1 MDLIVQRS
9 QPSAS
14 GLAWPGE
21 LLIDDQHFCWT
32 VERGPKVPDYPP
44 IPLGSYEGV
53 LSVSPH
59 LGYLCPLLA
68 VPNRTG
74 IRMHVANYWSQLE
87 GCVALGL
94 LTGVGLDGEPA
105 VFSSRAAL
113 DKLLAVLSGT
123 FVVSFRQGA

>member
-1 MDLIVQRS
+1 MDLIVQRGN
-9 QPSAS
+9 PSPS

-32 VERGPKVPDYPP
+32 VERGPKVPDHPP
-44 IPLGSYEGV
+44 IPSGSYEG
-53 LSVSPH
+53 LVSMSPA
-59 LGYLCPLLA
+59 LKYLCPLLA

-94 LTGVGLDGEPA
+94 LTGVGLDHEPC

-113 DKLLAVLSGT
+113 DALLAVLPSY
-123 FVVSFRQGA
+123 FVVSFR